1 MCIVTDMKARA
12 AFVYAIQSV
21 SMQPS
26 LHILIVLILLYLCA
40 HIINPL
46 YSSMSLDVVVL
57 PMGLRALLITITL
70 SVLCVCV
77 SVCVCVCLVCL
88 CVCLYVCIFVCVH
101 LYVCVCVCVCVCAW
115 IH

>member
-26 LHILIVLILLYLCA
+26 LHILIVLYLYA

-46 YSSMSLDVVVL
+46 YSSMSLDVVVHCIE

-70 SVLCVCV
+70 SVLCVYVCLSVSVCVCLCV
-77 SVCVCVCLVCL
+77 SVCVCV
-88 CVCLYVCIFVCVH
+88 F
-101 LYVCVCVCVCVCAW
+101 VCVCVCMDTLIPHPTVPLSG
-115 IH
+115 